1 MEINIE
7 KINRI
12 EVINHASNNH
22 PIGRLLT
29 LYKEMND
36 FDNVEIDIQDGGRT
50 MKIFLQSNAKEEND
64 TTNNY
69 KRAFKQRRG

>member
-12 EVINHASNNH
+12 EVINHASNDH
-22 PIGRLLT
+22 PVGRLLT

-50 MKIFLQSNAKEEND
+50 MKIFLQSNVKEKDGE
-64 TTNNY
+64 
-69 KRAFKQRRG
+69 